1 MVWPSC
7 AYRMKCTCVEPMLM
21 ASLGPGLSKF
31 VEYFKEEIKD
41 QLKGKP
47 PNKF

>member
-1 MVWPSC
+1 MECPG
-7 AYRMKCTCVEPMLM
+7 VELVLM
-21 ASLGPGLSKF
+21 AFLGPGLSKF